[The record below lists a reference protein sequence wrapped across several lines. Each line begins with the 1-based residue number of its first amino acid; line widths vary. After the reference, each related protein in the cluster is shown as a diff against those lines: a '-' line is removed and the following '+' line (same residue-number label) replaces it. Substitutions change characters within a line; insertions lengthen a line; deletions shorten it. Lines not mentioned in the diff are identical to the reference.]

1 MTGCP
6 KLSYW
11 ARIYYFACSFLSPLA
26 FWWDHV
32 AQIGREPIT
41 CICYISNL
49 LQRHNLH
56 MLILF
61 LVQGI
66 ARFPMS
72 CEVSSFG
79 IIFNLRDWNV
89 NKGAFADY
97 PNNCRAWKT
106 QNNLTIILA
115 AAGSTKHRG
124 WSDKQESS
132 IPNSNNLI
140 PLITK
145 YDDEIA
151 AITHT
156 WTEQCMENGLG
167 HKGGVVVEER
177 EECQRVPKSSI
188 DRASPISLSFITS
201 CQDLSCT
208 LMSIK
213 YQRWI

>member
-11 ARIYYFACSFLSPLA
+11 ARIYYFACSFPSPLA

-41 CICYISNL
+41 CICYISNF
-49 LQRHNLH
+49 LQRHKLH

-61 LVQGI
+61 LVQAI

-79 IIFNLRDWNV
+79 IIFNLCDWNV

-106 QNNLTIILA
+106 QNNLTITLA
-115 AAGSTKHRG
+115 ACRIHQIQS
-124 WSDKQESS
+124 
-132 IPNSNNLI
+132 LI
-140 PLITK
+140 WQARKFNPEFQQSYTFDTK

-167 HKGGVVVEER
+167 HKGGVVVEAR

-213 YQRWI
+213 YERWI